1 MQRGRFISFEGGEG
15 TGKSTQVRR
24 LADRLG
30 ARGLEVVATREPG
43 GSSGAEALRTLLVEG
58 AADRWSAT
66 SETLILYAAR
76 ADHLER
82 TIRPALD
89 RGGWVVSDRFSD
101 STRAYQGAAGG
112 VSAAFITA
120 LESEVVGNTRPDL
133 TLILDLPVEAGL
145 ARAGRRG
152 GVEHRF
158 ESKGTVFHQRLR
170 EGFLDLAIRESSRC
184 VLIEA
189 SGAEEAVADA
199 IWNQVSARLLLM
211 DTAP

>member
-58 AADRWSAT
+58 AADRWSSI

-89 RGGWVVSDRFSD
+89 RGAWVVSDRFSD

-112 VSAAFITA
+112 VSAAFIA
-120 LESEVVGNTRPDL
+120 SLEAEVVGETWPDL
-133 TLILDLPVEAGL
+133 TLILDLPVDVGL
-145 ARAGRRG
+145 ARASRRG
-152 GVEHRF
+152 GLEHRF
-158 ESKGTVFHQRLR
+158 ESKGADFHQRLR
-170 EGFLDLAIRESSRC
+170 AGFLDLAGRDPSRC
-184 VLIEA
+184 VIIDA
-189 SGAEEAVADA
+189 NGAEEALADA
-199 IWNQVSARLLLM
+199 IWKQVTTRLPLM
-211 DTAP
+211 DAAA